1 MIQIF
6 AGLLGGDLNRTYA
19 ELRAT
24 DPEGNNFDLAEG
36 GFERAPRAK
45 AGAAQT

>member
-1 MIQIF
+1 VVGP
-6 AGLLGGDLNRTYA
+6 AERPADREYA

-36 GFERAPRAK
+36 GFERAPADTK
-45 AGAAQT
+45 KDASVPA